1 MRRLAILVAALAVAL
16 FAVTSVAGAA
26 ATTLTHPSK
35 HRCKQVRK
43 NHHGKKKRVCRH
55 KRHHAASP
63 APLPAPEAS
72 APAPTVTPS
81 PPVIVEEPPAEEEP
95 PIEEVEDADSDGV
108 PDSSDNCVS
117 VANPSQ
123 VDSDADGFGDAC
135 DPCPATP
142 DPSGYCPATIY
153 QINRGEIPGGE
164 KVALINA
171 LVIASSPN
179 TIWVAA
185 KESDSGYEGRAYS
198 GLDVDV
204 SSLGAAPA
212 QGDRISVNG
221 TSSFNSAGGS
231 LGAEAIQVESALGE
245 VFTPYAAS
253 ATEFT
258 EVSKESELNDLL
270 VSVPGLKRESATGT
284 TSWAMSGGIFLGN
297 SIIGEL
303 PSGSYTDGQTFNS
316 ITGIAEVMEELHQ
329 LLPRGGS
336 DIVP

>member
-1 MRRLAILVAALAVAL
+1 
-16 FAVTSVAGAA
+16 
-26 ATTLTHPSK
+26 
-35 HRCKQVRK
+35 
-43 NHHGKKKRVCRH
+43 
-55 KRHHAASP
+55 
-63 APLPAPEAS
+63 
-72 APAPTVTPS
+72 
-81 PPVIVEEPPAEEEP
+81 VIVEEPPVEE
-95 PIEEVEDADSDGV
+95 IKDTDGDGI

-123 VDSDADGFGDAC
+123 ADSDADGYGDAC
-135 DPCPATP
+135 DPCPATA

-164 KVALINA
+164 KVALVNA

-179 TIWVAA
+179 TIWVAT
-185 KESDSGYEGRAYS
+185 KESDPGYEGRAYS

-204 SSLGAAPA
+204 SSLGTAPA

-231 LGAEAIQVESALGE
+231 LAAEAIQVESALGE
-245 VFTPYAAS
+245 GFTPYAAT

-258 EVSKESELNDLL
+258 NVSKESELNDLL

-284 TSWAMSGGIFLGN
+284 TSWAMSGGISLG
-297 SIIGEL
+297 SLIIGEL
-303 PSGSYTDGQTFNS
+303 PSATYTDGQTFSS
-316 ITGIAEVMEELHQ
+316 ITGIAETMEELHQ
-329 LLPRGGS
+329 LLPRAGS